1 MRVGDRVTAEIERFG
16 GRLLGPSGSE
26 PYSKFSRSGDIEM
39 VVWAV
44 ENQRTLEVR
53 HLREDRLTVNS

>member
-16 GRLLGPSGSE
+16 GILLGPSGSE
-26 PYSKFSRSGDIEM
+26 FSRRGGGEV

-44 ENQRTLEVR
+44 ENRRTLEVR
-53 HLREDRLTVNS
+53 HLREDRLTVIR